1 MLIAAPLALAF
12 AAAFSGAALYI
23 NLVEQ
28 PARLAL
34 DDAALLS
41 EWRPSDRRGF
51 ALLASLALIAAVLAL
66 ATYFETQDVRW
77 LLGAAIVL
85 ASWPYTFF
93 AMVPM
98 NNRILTL
105 TSGEPGAARELVRQ
119 WGLLEY
125 GQTAIGIV
133 ACAVFLWAL

>member
-1 MLIAAPLALAF
+1 MFIGSLALAF

-34 DDAALLS
+34 DDHGLLS

-51 ALLASLALIAAVLAL
+51 AMLASLALVAAVLGL

-77 LLGAAIVL
+77 AIGAIVVI

-98 NNRILTL
+98 NNRILAI
-105 TSGEPGAARELVRQ
+105 SANDPGAARDLVST

-125 GQTAIGIV
+125 GHTAIGIV
-133 ACAVFLWAL
+133 ACAAFLWAL

>member
-1 MLIAAPLALAF
+1 MLIGSLALAF

-34 DDAALLS
+34 DDNGLLS

-51 ALLASLALIAAVLAL
+51 AMLASLALVAAVLGL

-77 LLGAAIVL
+77 AIGAIVIIC
-85 ASWPYTFF
+85 SWPYSFF

-98 NNRILTL
+98 NNRILAV
-105 TSGEPGAARELVRQ
+105 SANDPGAARELVST

-125 GQTAIGIV
+125 GHTAIGIV
-133 ACAVFLWAL
+133 ACAACLWAL

>member
-1 MLIAAPLALAF
+1 MLIGSLALAF

-34 DDAALLS
+34 DDNGLLL

-51 ALLASLALIAAVLAL
+51 AMLASLALIAAVLGL

-77 LLGAAIVL
+77 AIGAIVVIC
-85 ASWPYTFF
+85 SWPYSFF

-98 NNRILTL
+98 NNRILAI
-105 TSGEPGAARELVRQ
+105 SANDPGAARDLVST

-125 GQTAIGIV
+125 GHTAIGIV

>member
-1 MLIAAPLALAF
+1 MLIGPLALAF

-34 DDAALLS
+34 DDKSLLS

-51 ALLASLALIAAVLAL
+51 ALLASLALVAAVLGL

-77 LLGAAIVL
+77 AIGAIVVIC
-85 ASWPYTFF
+85 SWPYSFF

-98 NNRILTL
+98 NNRILAI
-105 TSGEPGAARELVRQ
+105 SANDPGAARDLVST

-125 GQTAIGIV
+125 GQTAIGLF
-133 ACAVFLWAL
+133 ACAAFLWAL